1 MKKILLII
9 LAITLSLFLLTSCE
23 ILGKFIPGLAP
34 ETPGENPD
42 DNNTV
47 TFDSSGLAFPDRVY
61 TYDGTTK
68 GATVAG
74 TLPDGITV
82 EYEGNKAVD
91 VGTYTVTARFYQNG
105 TYVEGADRTATVTI
119 KPATYDISGFSFTS
133 KSFLYCG
140 EPIIPKGEGELP
152 LGVTVEYVYDGP
164 ILNAGTY
171 QVVAKFKSNS
181 KNYNPIPN
189 ITVTYTVEKLQYDMS
204 GVTFTDRNYEYNGEW
219 YSLIIEGQ
227 LPAGVKVEYVNNTHK
242 EIGEYVAEAIFT
254 SLDPNCSDPEPMYA
268 TLYITPE
275 VMKPVTLVY
284 ELTAEGTYEVVGW
297 EGDNPHVIIPAAY
310 KSKRV
315 TSIKSGAF
323 EGNTNITY
331 VSIPATV
338 TNIGNKAFKDCSSL
352 VSFTSRGSLTVIGYQ
367 ALAGTAIKELVLPDT
382 LTAVGQGLLK
392 DTPIETLTIP
402 FIGGSKQSSND
413 YLGFLFGATSYSGN
427 AATVPSTLTKVVL
440 SDAAEKIPAFAFFGI
455 SSLKEVVV
463 GNNVT
468 FIGNNAFVGTS
479 ITAIYLPKSVTHI
492 PADANATNS
501 PFFGLCDDA
510 VIMLESTA
518 YAGFGKYWNAVGE
531 GKNAIT
537 VYMKSYEYYLA
548 NKDSI
553 KEADMSLATL
563 SSITVDYD
571 VLQGFSPDVLEYTV
585 DTDINVGYPEL
596 GVALSS
602 PTATYTIEQA
612 SSKNGGVC
620 TITVVSADG
629 TNTAVYKVRF
639 NVVGDFNVTADVV
652 GKDGTTGTVTF
663 VVDDGDH
670 ATATFTTGM
679 MDKYENLK
687 FTYAILVNKLA
698 TLKTVYDPT
707 IGKYVYVMDEDG
719 KYTYSVNQTEV
730 DFWQELLAGYDTE
743 VISHTYTHAF
753 WGNDD
758 SGGQQYYVDSNGNV
772 KLSNN
777 LTVGSAT
784 AEIYASMQLIEELL
798 GIRAISIVEPGIG
811 VKTDDYLHKDGTLY
825 KTYYTYYKQLVNQ
838 AIADGTIVN
847 YIGSIL
853 GVSTANL
860 TNYVTKYNIKDSTGV
875 RRLMVGPSDNKDM
888 WKQFIDNAAD
898 NDGWATFCIHKI
910 TPEPTS
916 GHYILQS
923 DAEDLFAHAA
933 SKNVWIANYTEA
945 ALYYSEW
952 ASAKVTASYEDGKIS
967 VTLTDDE
974 DNSVYD
980 EELTVKVYVPTIWS
994 AADMNGETLTVH
1006 TDESGSFVYVN
1017 ILPDSGTVEICAQ

>member
-1 MKKILLII
+1 MKKIILLV
-9 LAITLSLFLLTSCE
+9 LAIAVSIFLLTSCE
-23 ILGKFIPGLAP
+23 LLGKFIPGLAP
-34 ETPGENPD
+34 DTPEEPD
-42 DNNTV
+42 NTV
-47 TFDSSGLAFPDRVY
+47 TFDSSKISFPDRIY
-61 TYDGTTK
+61 TYDGTAK
-68 GATVAG
+68 GATVSG
-74 TLPDGITV
+74 TLPEGITV
-82 EYEGNKAVD
+82 EYEGNDAID
-91 VGTYTVTARFYQNG
+91 VGTYTVTAKFYKNG
-105 TYVEGADRTATVTI
+105 EYVEGADRTASVTI

-140 EPIIPKGEGELP
+140 EPIVPKGEGELP

-164 ILNAGTY
+164 IINAGTY

-204 GVTFTDRNYEYNGEW
+204 GVTFTDRNYEYSGEW
-219 YSLIIEGQ
+219 YSIIIAGQ

-242 EIGEYVAEAIFT
+242 EIGEYVAEAVFT
-254 SLDPNCSDPEPMYA
+254 SLDPNCADPEPMYA

-275 VMKPVTLVY
+275 IMRPVTLVY
-284 ELTAEGTYEVVGW
+284 ELTDEGTYEVVGW
-297 EGDNPHVIIPAAY
+297 EGDNPHVVIPAAY
-310 KSKRV
+310 QNKRV

-323 EGNTNITY
+323 EGNTNIKY
-331 VSIPATV
+331 VSIPTTV

-352 VSFTSRGSLTVIGYQ
+352 NDVSIRGNVTVIGYQ
-367 ALAGTAIKELVLPDT
+367 AFAGTAVKELVLPDT
-382 LTAVGQGLLK
+382 LISVGQGILMG
-392 DTPIETLTIP
+392 TPIEALTIP

-413 YLGFLFGATSYSGN
+413 YLGYLFGATSYSGN
-427 AATVPSTLTKVVL
+427 AATVPSTLKKVVL
-440 SDAAEKIPAFAFFGI
+440 SDAVEKIPAFAFFGI
-455 SSLKEVVV
+455 ASLEEVVV
-463 GNNVT
+463 GKSVA
-468 FIGNNAFVGTS
+468 FIGNSAFVGTS
-479 ITAIYLPKSVTHI
+479 LKAIYLPRTVTSI
-492 PADANATNS
+492 PADAYAINS
-501 PFFGLCDDA
+501 PFYGLNEDT
-510 VIMLESTA
+510 VIMLEATA
-518 YAGFGKYWNAVGE
+518 YAGYGKYWNAVGD

-537 VYMKSYEYYLA
+537 VYMKSYDYYLE

-553 KEADMSLATL
+553 KEADMSVATL
-563 SSITVDYD
+563 SGITLGYD
-571 VLQGFSPDVLEYTV
+571 VLAGFSSDVLEYTV
-585 DTDINVGYPEL
+585 DIDINGGYPQI
-596 GVALSS
+596 GIALTS
-602 PTATYTIEQA
+602 PTATYTLEQA
-612 SSKNGGVC
+612 SALNGGVC

-670 ATATFTTGM
+670 ATATFTAGM
-679 MDKYENLK
+679 MDKYDDLK

-730 DFWQELLAGYDTE
+730 DFWQELLSGYDTE
-743 VISHTYTHAF
+743 VISHTYTHYF

-777 LTVGSAT
+777 LTVGSAS
-784 AEIYASMQLIEELL
+784 AEVYAPIQIIEELL
-798 GIRAISIVEPGIG
+798 GIRAITHTVPGIG
-811 VKTDDYLHKDGTLY
+811 VKTVDTAVGGTVY
-825 KTYYTYYKQLVNQ
+825 KTYYTYYQSLLNQ
-838 AIADGTIVN
+838 AITNGDIVN
-847 YIGSIL
+847 LIGNTM

-860 TNYVTKYNIKDSTGV
+860 NRYVTKDNIKDPNGV
-875 RRLMVGPSDNKDM
+875 ARLFVTPSDNKDM

-910 TPEPTS
+910 TPTASS

-945 ALYYSEW
+945 ALYYAEW
-952 ASAKVTASYEDGKIS
+952 ASAKVSASYEDGRIS

-974 DNSVYD
+974 DNTVYD
-980 EELTVKVYVPTIWS
+980 EELTVKVYVPAIWS
-994 AADMNGETLTVH
+994 AAAVSGETLTVH
-1006 TDESGSFVYVN
+1006 TDPSGSFVYVN
-1017 ILPDSGTVEICAQ
+1017 ILPDSGTVEIVGI